1 MAERDKVDLGGKP
14 SDCEK
19 IEPAVNAFLEE
30 LHDNPKRVD
39 KPGYSEWISADTDKT
54 GSLVNTL
61 KDLSSSH
68 ILDSNLF
75 KNAGQTALELYK
87 EKHYVKKFDNEPP
100 AKADSGVSH
109 STDVPSQFPGA
120 TALLQQSHG
129 IANVLELQE
138 GDRTETMRLNQEDP
152 NPTPML
158 DTVSY
163 ECKSNFV
170 TVSTGFFK
178 DGQQKLISIG
188 LPRLGIEIINPDDK
202 DNSRVLRR

>member
-30 LHDNPKRVD
+30 LHDNPKRLD

-54 GSLVNTL
+54 GSLINTL

-129 IANVLELQE
+129 IADVLELKE
-138 GDRTETMRLNQEDP
+138 GDRTETMRLDQENP

-178 DGQQKLISIG
+178 EGQQKLISIG

-202 DNSRVLRR
+202 DNSRVFRR

>member
-1 MAERDKVDLGGKP
+1 MAERGKFDLGDKP

-19 IEPAVNAFLEE
+19 IEPAVNAFLKE
-30 LHDNPKRVD
+30 LNDNPRKVD

-54 GSLVNTL
+54 GNLVNTL
-61 KDLSSSH
+61 KDLSTSH
-68 ILDSNLF
+68 ILASNLF
-75 KNAGQTALELYK
+75 KDAGHTALELYK
-87 EKHYVKKFDNEPP
+87 EKQYVKKFDKEPP
-100 AKADSGVSH
+100 SKPDSRLSH
-109 STDVPSQFPGA
+109 STNVPSDFPGA

-129 IANVLELQE
+129 IANVLELKE

-202 DNSRVLRR
+202 DNSRVFRR